1 ERWWEL
7 PVDERLTRAE
17 EALSELSR

>member
-1 ERWWEL
+1 WWEL